1 MTTATGNASTPASSA
16 LYGRAQRVIPGGVNS
31 PVRAMRSIGRD
42 PIFISSGAGSRI
54 KDVDGNSY
62 IDWVCSWGPLIL
74 GHGNPQVLHAITRAA
89 ACGSSFG
96 APTEGEVV
104 LAEEVAQRMPSVEM
118 LRMTSSGTEA
128 SMSAIRLAR
137 AVTGR
142 EKLLKFAGAYHGHVD
157 GLLAQA
163 GSGVATQG
171 IPGSPGVT
179 EAAAATTITIPFNDE
194 SALQASFAQHEFAA
208 VLFETVPANMGVVPA
223 AGVAGGSQYLARLAA
238 AARANGALLVA
249 DEVITGFRVAR
260 GGGQQLFG
268 LDPDLTIMGKILG
281 GGLPAAAYGGRRELM
296 RRIAPAGDVYQAGT
310 LSGNPLAVAAGLAT
324 LAQLDAD
331 AYARLAE
338 LTERLAV
345 GLREAAASAG
355 RQLVVQS
362 VTGLLTPFFT
372 SADEVRDSAGAGA
385 TDQLAYG
392 AFCRGLL
399 ARGVYPPAS
408 QFEAWFPSLA
418 HSERDIELTVEAAA
432 EVLGALRP

>member
-1 MTTATGNASTPASSA
+1 
-16 LYGRAQRVIPGGVNS
+16 V
-31 PVRAMRSIGRD
+31 
-42 PIFISSGAGSRI
+42 
-54 KDVDGNSY
+54 
-62 IDWVCSWGPLIL
+62 
-74 GHGNPQVLHAITRAA
+74 HAITRAA
-89 ACGSSFG
+89 ANGSSFG

-104 LAEEVAQRMPSVEM
+104 LAEEVAERMPSVEM

-179 EAAAATTITIPFNDE
+179 AAVAATTITIPWNDE
-194 SALQASFAQHEFAA
+194 AALAAAFDQHEFAA
-208 VLFETVPANMGVVPA
+208 VLLETVPANMGVVPA
-223 AGVAGGSQYLARLAA
+223 KAGLLASLAA
-238 AARANGALLVA
+238 GARRNGALLVA

-260 GGGQQLFG
+260 GGGQQLLG
-268 LDPDLTIMGKILG
+268 LDPDLTIMGKIVG

-324 LAQLDAD
+324 LAQLDED
-331 AYARLAE
+331 AYVRLAE
-338 LTERLAV
+338 LTERLV
-345 GLREAAASAG
+345 LGLREAAASAG
-355 RQLVVQS
+355 RQILVQS
-362 VTGLLTPFFT
+362 VTGLVTPFFT
-372 SADEVRDSAGAGA
+372 DADAVDDYAGAAA
-385 TDQLAYG
+385 TDQETYG
-392 AFCRGLL
+392 AFCRGLIT
-399 ARGVYPPAS
+399 RGVYPPPS
-408 QFEAWFPSLA
+408 QFEAWFPSLV

-432 EVLGALRP
+432 EVLQELAP